1 MCLQL
6 FKNLFEEGLTLQRE
20 RLRELRKYA
29 RDKRTEQQKRQQNEI
44 ASLENYYKDQFTV
57 LAETLQSEKTEL
69 RMRDKAQTDVSTG
82 WFRDSK
88 FPKCDSW
95 PGSSSAI
102 LIVERKAALAKND
115 VTFFINTSRKC
126 YCMALPFISSN
137 NHVAWVCLCAV
148 QNAKRR
154 GHFGNLYVLGPIIS
168 HQQGGARH
176 DRTCRLLPAPPTHE
190 ERTARQD
197 GTRDRR
203 APGQDRARWR
213 RNVLPGTGGRPDT
226 TSAAARHLPFEV

>member
-115 VTFFINTSRKC
+115 VTFFINTSQKLLLHGFAVYFFQQSRCMSVSLRCSKC
-126 YCMALPFISSN
+126 
-137 NHVAWVCLCAV
+137 
-148 QNAKRR
+148 KK
-154 GHFGNLYVLGPIIS
+154 
-168 HQQGGARH
+168 
-176 DRTCRLLPAPPTHE
+176 
-190 ERTARQD
+190 ERTFWKFIRPRTNYLASARRS
-197 GTRDRR
+197 T
-203 APGQDRARWR
+203 P
-213 RNVLPGTGGRPDT
+213 
-226 TSAAARHLPFEV
+226 